1 MGQFWPP
8 SAHLSPKPISCTP
21 STSTRGPQVSQL
33 APAYNLPQPL
43 TRGTHLSGS
52 SPSSLGLE
60 LEPRMTAY
68 RGSRGALQPPR
79 SMTGGTYTESETAL
93 ATTVNQ
99 DAPRPPPFSLP
110 PLTGSQQSAR
120 RGAWRWPSS
129 AQLGGPSG
137 WWLLHVFCLRVGQLT
152 RSPSPMISCRACGRA
167 MCHYRAFGRNELRDL
182 PSLRTSP
189 REL

>member
-1 MGQFWPP
+1 MEIKTEKKKNKEKEHYLRLGRIPP
-8 SAHLSPKPISCTP
+8 ASAHLSPKPISCTP

-43 TRGTHLSGS
+43 TRGTHLSGF

-99 DAPRPPPFSLP
+99 DAPRPPL
-110 PLTGSQQSAR
+110 SADL
-120 RGAWRWPSS
+120 SS
-129 AQLGGPSG
+129 A
-137 WWLLHVFCLRVGQLT
+137 
-152 RSPSPMISCRACGRA
+152 
-167 MCHYRAFGRNELRDL
+167 N
-182 PSLRTSP
+182 PSL
-189 REL
+189 